1 MIDMDEQKILSKL
14 REICLALPGASE
26 TVTFGHPTFQAGKM
40 KTFAVLERYKGE
52 LSISFKVGKAMQSVF
67 LDDPRFFKTPYVG
80 QHGWVSLRVNG
91 GKLDWKEIA
100 ELAKGSHQ
108 LITGNKK

>member
-1 MIDMDEQKILSKL
+1 MDEQKILPKL

-26 TVTFGHPTFQAGKM
+26 TVMFGHPTFQAGKM
-40 KTFAVLERYKGE
+40 NAFAVLERCKGE
-52 LSISFKVGKAMQSVF
+52 LSVSFKVGKAMQSIF

-80 QHGWVSLRVNG
+80 RHGWVSLRVNG
-91 GKLDWKEIA
+91 RLDWKEIT

-108 LITGNKK
+108 LITGNKR

>member
-1 MIDMDEQKILSKL
+1 MCSSD
-14 REICLALPGASE
+14 LP
-26 TVTFGHPTFQAGKM
+26 
-40 KTFAVLERYKGE
+40 AV

-91 GKLDWKEIA
+91 GRLDWTEIA